1 MEQEQNEEYQV
12 EELNSGN
19 ETLAFKVIPM
29 PPDGSCFYHCILA
42 ACSGQPFFEEK
53 MDLCVDKCI
62 SLMFDTAK
70 KSKASFERVTVLR
83 MLVAQSL
90 TEEDFENYNI
100 MAIAEDATPCQS
112 LRQLKG
118 LVSLTN
124 EYANIV
130 IINALVRLF
139 GKSLGIVILVNGEV
153 TSDDIWM
160 EGYDNYV
167 FLKLHG
173 YHYDLYQFYDKQAQR
188 PYPYLITNKQMEQ
201 WDIAV

>member
-42 ACSGQPFFEEK
+42 ACSGQPFFE
-53 MDLCVDKCI
+53 DKIRQCI
-62 SLMFDTAK
+62 QRTFETPK
-70 KSKASFERVTVLR
+70 TKENGITFERVKVLR

-118 LVSLTN
+118 LVTLTN
-124 EYANIV
+124 EYANMV